1 MPRISVASVHVD
13 DQQRALS
20 FYTDVL
26 GFIVKH
32 DIPIG
37 EFRWLTV
44 VDPGHPDGTQLLL
57 EPDQH
62 PAARAYASA
71 LHADGI
77 PAAQFEVDDIHHV
90 HGELQ
95 ARGARIVQPPTQ
107 SGPVW
112 TMIVDDTCGNL
123 IQLATTPDI

>member
-1 MPRISVASVHVD
+1 MPRITVTSVHVD

-32 DIPIG
+32 DMPAG
-37 EFRWLTV
+37 EFRWPTV
-44 VDPGHPDGTQLLL
+44 VDPGHPDGAQLLL

-95 ARGARIVQPPTQ
+95 ERGARIVQPPTQ
-107 SGPVW
+107 MGPVW

-123 IQLATTPDI
+123 IQLATPPDI